1 MTDFANFER
10 YSPGATESGLLGLVL
25 VNEILCLL
33 REREILT
40 SGDVAHLLDST
51 AHELEGS
58 PSAYARRSAQFLRE
72 AMLPEHEIG

>member
-1 MTDFANFER
+1 MTDFATFER
-10 YSPGATESGLLGLVL
+10 HSPGATESGLLALVL

-40 SGDVAHLLDST
+40 ADNVVHLLDTT

-58 PSAYARRSAQFLRE
+58 PSAYARRGAQFLRE